1 MNRMHAVVALCAF
14 ILCAAFSGEAQ
25 LKKRIAV
32 SRFQDRSGARY
43 AGIGAGVADML
54 TTALVKSGKFTVIER
69 QDLDKVF
76 AEQHLGQ
83 SGALTPESAAKVG
96 KVLGVELL
104 VIGSVTE
111 FGIKKREVSGGFK
124 VFGAGVENK
133 EARAAVDIRLVNST
147 TAEVIAAETEEGSE
161 NTLGLGARYEN
172 IDFSTSS
179 SWNDTDIG
187 KACREAIDKVVTLI
201 TENMEKVPWSGKVLK
216 VNADGTVIMKPGS
229 EAGVEVGNEFL
240 VFRPGDEIKDPDTG
254 LSLGNE
260 EKKIGRVKVTED
272 MLKGKACK
280 AVVLEGAPL
289 QIGDIIRQKPD

>member
-1 MNRMHAVVALCAF
+1 MKRFFTL
-14 ILCAAFSGEAQ
+14 IPLCAALLLAAATGDAQ

-32 SRFQDRSGARY
+32 SRFEDRSGARY

-54 TTALVKSGKFTVIER
+54 ATALVKSGKFSVIER

-83 SGALTPESAAKVG
+83 SGAVTPESAAKVG

-104 VIGSVTE
+104 VIGSVSE
-111 FGIKKREVSGGFK
+111 FGVKKREVSGAFK
-124 VFGAGVENK
+124 VFGAGVDNK
-133 EARAAVDIRLVNST
+133 EARAVVDLRLVNST
-147 TAEVIAAETEEGSE
+147 TAEIIAAESEEGSE
-161 NTLGLGARYEN
+161 NTLGLDVRYDK
-172 IDFSTSS
+172 IDFSSSS

-187 KACREAIDKVVTLI
+187 KACREAVDKCVELI
-201 TENMEKVPWSGKVLK
+201 VENMEKVPWSGKILK
-216 VNADGTVIMKPGS
+216 VNADGTIIMKPGS
-229 EAGVEVGNEFL
+229 EAGVEIGAEFL
-240 VFRPGDEIKDPDTG
+240 VYRPGEEIKDPDTG

-260 EKKIGRVKVTED
+260 ETRIGRVKVKED

-289 QIGDIIRQKPD
+289 QVGDVIREKTE